1 MRKVVRTDVLVVG
14 GGGAGM
20 RAAIAAADC
29 GAEVILASKLRLGTA
44 DVYKRQN
51 QRCGKNGGSLRV
63 HGVPCHCRKGVHR
76 AGDL

>member
-44 DVYKRQN
+44 GATAYPIARWRGTMRRCTHPGRYK
-51 QRCGKNGGSLRV
+51 KAFS
-63 HGVPCHCRKGVHR
+63 
-76 AGDL
+76 